1 MEQKSPAQAVEE
13 DFDELEE
20 DQVFQIGS
28 HMPSL
33 LAQLDASTDLLLLKD
48 IDSTILS
55 TNDLRSKKLQAAMDT
70 ARALERSIASQRQ
83 SAERYHAKETRLQ
96 EHNAQ
101 MAQLERDRLADES
114 ACSDLRDSVSQLQF
128 SLSRAQE
135 ALRSLDAQVEA
146 ESSLPPDETLL
157 KLKLARGLGVS
168 LIEAPVDGESSGLRR
183 YVKAHVVSESRG
195 QVANVDFDDARYSP
209 FYYANLLWELCV

>member
-1 MEQKSPAQAVEE
+1 MEQSLQQAAVEE

-96 EHNAQ
+96 EHNGIPIKIVYIFISPDGPVGARQ
-101 MAQLERDRLADES
+101 TGRRVCLLGSARLGLPIAVFPLS
-114 ACSDLRDSVSQLQF
+114 CPGSP
-128 SLSRAQE
+128 SLSRC
-135 ALRSLDAQVEA
+135 SG
-146 ESSLPPDETLL
+146 
-157 KLKLARGLGVS
+157 RGRV
-168 LIEAPVDGESSGLRR
+168 
-183 YVKAHVVSESRG
+183 
-195 QVANVDFDDARYSP
+195 
-209 FYYANLLWELCV
+209 